1 MTFYAAFYK
10 GTRPGLAGIYNRGV
24 RWWEPG
30 KYSHCE
36 LVFSDGLS
44 ASSSY
49 IDDGVRFKR
58 IVFNHDNWDF
68 IELPAHLE
76 RAAYMWFTKHIGEGY
91 DLVGNLRFLF
101 DFMRNRNGKWFCSEA
116 LGESLGMV
124 EPWRLGPNGLAAV
137 LINFNL
143 NKK

>member
-1 MTFYAAFYK
+1 MTLSVAFYK
-10 GTRPGLAGIYNRGV
+10 GTRPGLAGIYNRVV

-49 IDDGVRFKR
+49 KDGGVRFKK
-58 IVFNHDNWDF
+58 IDFNPDNWDF
-68 IELPAHLE
+68 IEIPANLE
-76 RAAYMWFTKHIGEGY
+76 PAAFMWFTRHIGEGY

-101 DFMRNRNGKWFCSEA
+101 DFIRNRNDKWFCSEA
-116 LGESLGMV
+116 LAESLGMV
-124 EPWRLGPNGLAAV
+124 DSWRLGPNGLAAV
-137 LINFNL
+137 LKYL
-143 NKK
+143 NERK